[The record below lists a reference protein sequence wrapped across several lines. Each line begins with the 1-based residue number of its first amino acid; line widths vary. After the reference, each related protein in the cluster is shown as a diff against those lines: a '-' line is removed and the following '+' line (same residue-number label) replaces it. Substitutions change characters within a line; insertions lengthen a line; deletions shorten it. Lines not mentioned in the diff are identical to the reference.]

1 MQDTSIDGT
10 ILGLY
15 DFGARQYDPVIGRWM
30 AQDPANQHASPY
42 NYCSNNPIA
51 LIDPSGMKD
60 SSIII
65 GGYYYRLVQDING
78 NYCFD
83 WESQTGSIYDN
94 YGNDI
99 TGDYWKNFENQF
111 NLALEAYAFLY
122 FGYHPGQWNIA
133 SISVGE
139 VQGRKWNHIGLFSV
153 TDEDGT
159 GYSRG
164 FWHRHS
170 STIHIAPKL
179 VNDYLNEAKMAD
191 VELYAVLHHEL
202 LHGLHYFILQDK
214 YDQDKSE
221 AVAYQATLIIYQAH
235 NCETKIEELKTVYAQ
250 NYHKYE
256 MGWQDGYI
264 HAYPAPILHQQ
275 YNLIQSNH
283 ENIHLSRWARM
294 LNPM

>member
-1 MQDTSIDGT
+1 
-10 ILGLY
+10 
-15 DFGARQYDPVIGRWM
+15 
-30 AQDPANQHASPY
+30 
-42 NYCSNNPIA
+42 
-51 LIDPSGMKD
+51 MKD

-111 NLALEAYAFLY
+111 NLALEAYACLY

-159 GYSRG
+159 GYSR
-164 FWHRHS
+164 
-170 STIHIAPKL
+170 
-179 VNDYLNEAKMAD
+179 
-191 VELYAVLHHEL
+191 AVSYTHL
-202 LHGLHYFILQDK
+202 
-214 YDQDKSE
+214 
-221 AVAYQATLIIYQAH
+221 TLPTT
-235 NCETKIEELKTVYAQ
+235 ERV
-250 NYHKYE
+250 
-256 MGWQDGYI
+256 
-264 HAYPAPILHQQ
+264 
-275 YNLIQSNH
+275 
-283 ENIHLSRWARM
+283 
-294 LNPM
+294 